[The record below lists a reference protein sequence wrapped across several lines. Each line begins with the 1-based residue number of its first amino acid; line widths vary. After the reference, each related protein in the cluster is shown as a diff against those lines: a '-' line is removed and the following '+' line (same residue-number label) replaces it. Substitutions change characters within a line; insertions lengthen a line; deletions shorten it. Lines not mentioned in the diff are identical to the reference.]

1 MSGELGGWF
10 IRRISRPVCATASA
24 KSGSSSLTCERALS
38 CYIHMVSPASSL
50 GQQRAMAERTFDIK
64 KALLASLL
72 TLIVLM
78 IKVPLGLL
86 GLFLLGG
93 S

>member
-1 MSGELGGWF
+1 
-10 IRRISRPVCATASA
+10 
-24 KSGSSSLTCERALS
+24 
-38 CYIHMVSPASSL
+38 MVSPASSL